1 MFEKCDSSNQ
11 QKLMVASF
19 SISATFSAKF
29 ELVLVL
35 IKEKAFSQRFHFK
48 GSRKSIV
55 SSKKRCQGFLK
66 IALHLRDQPYGSASF
81 ERFQYFNFE
90 KKFLKNANP
99 FHKQYRFLVERAKI
113 KSATFPDKTAQL
125 EVSVKA
131 NRMGSIKWTYQ
142 EERTFASNY
151 FIFPKFCFSLRA
163 SCEELI

>member
-1 MFEKCDSSNQ
+1 
-11 QKLMVASF
+11 MVASF

-35 IKEKAFSQRFHFK
+35 TKEKAFSQRFHFK

-55 SSKKRCQGFLK
+55 FSKKRCQGFLK
-66 IALHLRDQPYGSASF
+66 IALHLRDQPYGSVSFYVTITGNF

-90 KKFLKNANP
+90 KNFLKNANP

-113 KSATFPDKTAQL
+113 KNATFPYKTAQL
-125 EVSVKA
+125 EVNVKA

-163 SCEELI
+163 SCKELI